1 MSVAIVVVAVVTLAI
16 IAVIHHGCVQYIIAI
31 VRVAL
36 ASSMIQRIALS
47 LIHGYQHDD

>member
-1 MSVAIVVVAVVTLAI
+1 MRVGVAAVVTIAI
-16 IAVIHHGCVQYIIAI
+16 MAAIHHGCVQCIIAI

-36 ASSMIQRIALS
+36 ANSMIQRIILS